1 MSFLKTLR
9 NYFFYCGIDREEY
22 QAIKTEAYV
31 SNFIIWRS
39 LHFLM
44 GATLLALYI
53 VSLFSDIL
61 KQNSLLYLIGAIY
74 SVAVII
80 LFFIL
85 KKDSIIAQFIIYIS
99 ISLLFILGGFISLH
113 QPGVPATTF
122 IVFLLISPLFMIDKP
137 FFMAIELSMVSAIFL
152 IYMHSIKPDI
162 IWKIDLVNVVT
173 FTVVGIFFNVIANSI
188 RIKEF
193 ILTRKIKIQKDT
205 DELTGLKNKG
215 ALTRAINN
223 FLKDETKNKGIMFM
237 LDIDR
242 FKMINDTYGHD
253 IGDDVINQLGAFLV
267 SIFVN
272 NEIVGRFG
280 GDEFIVFI
288 KDTDDLDAARKK
300 AAEIVAGA
308 AEKIHLPV
316 ENEKV
321 SVSIGV
327 AIYQGI
333 ENNYSELFKKADIAM
348 YEAKAN
354 QNIRFSVF
362 E

>member
-1 MSFLKTLR
+1 
-9 NYFFYCGIDREEY
+9 
-22 QAIKTEAYV
+22 
-31 SNFIIWRS
+31 
-39 LHFLM
+39 
-44 GATLLALYI
+44 
-53 VSLFSDIL
+53 
-61 KQNSLLYLIGAIY
+61 
-74 SVAVII
+74 
-80 LFFIL
+80 
-85 KKDSIIAQFIIYIS
+85 
-99 ISLLFILGGFISLH
+99 
-113 QPGVPATTF
+113 
-122 IVFLLISPLFMIDKP
+122 
-137 FFMAIELSMVSAIFL
+137 
-152 IYMHSIKPDI
+152 
-162 IWKIDLVNVVT
+162 
-173 FTVVGIFFNVIANSI
+173 
-188 RIKEF
+188 
-193 ILTRKIKIQKDT
+193 
-205 DELTGLKNKG
+205 
-215 ALTRAINN
+215 
-223 FLKDETKNKGIMFM
+223 MFM